1 MRKVYST
8 STSQNKFIK
17 QEILFALVVLLAG
30 VVIGLLY
37 AVRDYRMEMYYK
49 NTVERIKETP
59 VESPLLITRGRTRN
73 VFRSVFAN
81 TVMSQREIR
90 GDQIIVLGIYHKDN
104 VRQFQK
110 KYKVFDV

>member
-17 QEILFALVVLLAG
+17 KEILFALSVIVVG
-30 VVIGLLY
+30 VIIGLLY
-37 AVRDYRMEMYYK
+37 VVRDYRMEMYYK

-59 VESPLLITRGRTRN
+59 VESPLLITNGRQRG

-81 TVMSQREIR
+81 TVESQREIR
-90 GDQIIVLGIYHKDN
+90 EGLTIILGIYHKDN
-104 VRQFQK
+104 VRQFQN